1 MIVHNQTEK
10 AVALKQGINIKT
22 GANTYVAVQRQFT
35 KKQSSPYSTCLIDL
49 TYFKNFN
56 SYSSV
61 LYGYFKLFNVD
72 YYDQNFCQKLCYQDK
87 LITECSCSSITTPPI
102 PDTHYCLSDTEVLCL
117 DKFNTLFSTS
127 DLNVFCDS
135 ACLEK
140 CDVIEYQTSITMSNF
155 PSLTYLQ
162 NLQSGY
168 KSKLFPKDSSDTKL
182 LSFAQQGFLKVVINY
197 DTLYYI
203 LLAESPQ
210 YSLYDFI
217 GLIGGQLGLCNNNF
231 N

>member
-1 MIVHNQTEK
+1 
-10 AVALKQGINIKT
+10 
-22 GANTYVAVQRQFT
+22 
-35 KKQSSPYSTCLIDL
+35 
-49 TYFKNFN
+49 
-56 SYSSV
+56 
-61 LYGYFKLFNVD
+61 
-72 YYDQNFCQKLCYQDK
+72 
-87 LITECSCSSITTPPI
+87 
-102 PDTHYCLSDTEVLCL
+102 
-117 DKFNTLFSTS
+117 
-127 DLNVFCDS
+127 
-135 ACLEK
+135 
-140 CDVIEYQTSITMSNF
+140 MSNF

-168 KSKLFPKDSSDTKL
+168 KSKLFPKDSSNTEL

-210 YSLYDFI
+210 NSLYDFI